1 MHKNSLGFTLVE
13 TLIVL
18 GIMGLLTVVVLFTFA
33 NKGADKQL
41 DADTLNIKTLLEEA
55 RSLTLSAKDASS
67 YGVHFE
73 TRKIVLFT
81 GESYTAGLSTNKESL
96 LGSSVEI
103 SSIDLTLG
111 GSDVVFNRLTGSTS
125 QSGTV
130 TLRLV
135 SDTSKTQII
144 TVNAVGTVE

>member
-1 MHKNSLGFTLVE
+1 MRERAFTIIETLVIIAIIGVL
-13 TLIVL
+13 LI
-18 GIMGLLTVVVLFTFA
+18 IVLFTFA

-41 DADTLNIKTLLEEA
+41 DADTLNVKTLLEEA
-55 RSLTLSAKDASS
+55 RSLTTSAKDASS

-81 GESYTAGLSTNKESL
+81 GATYTAGLSTNKESL
-96 LGSSVEI
+96 LSSTVEI
-103 SSIDLTLG
+103 SNISLVGG
-111 GSDVVFNRLTGSTS
+111 GSNVVFNRLTGGTN

-135 SDTSKTQII
+135 ANTSKTRTV
-144 TVNAVGTVE
+144 TVNAVGVVE